1 MLSDIQIIVFLLF
14 IMASCRVAGLMTRRP
29 TEDRALMA
37 LILSPVIVFVIVM
50 VLFMMFSSSMV

>member
-1 MLSDIQIIVFLLF
+1 
-14 IMASCRVAGLMTRRP
+14 MANCQVAGLMTRRP

-37 LILSPVIVFVIVM
+37 LILWPVIVFMIVL